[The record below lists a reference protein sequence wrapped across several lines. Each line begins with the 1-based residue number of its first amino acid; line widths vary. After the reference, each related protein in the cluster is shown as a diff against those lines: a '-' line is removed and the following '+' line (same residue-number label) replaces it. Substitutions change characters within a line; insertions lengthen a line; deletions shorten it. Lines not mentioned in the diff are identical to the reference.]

1 MRFFNTEGPVRPD
14 DHYAIQSLD
23 RMDIDELLAL
33 IRAKRYFVLHA
44 PRQTGKTSALIAL
57 RDLLNSGEVGN
68 FRCVNVGVGQ
78 VARDDTA
85 RGIRAILGSLSENA
99 QELGDD
105 YPGSVWQDIL
115 ASMGPESALNVL
127 LARWSRAGPTP
138 LVLLVDEI
146 DSLVGDTLLS
156 VLRQL
161 RAGYEKRPGGFPQ
174 SVVLCGVRDIRDY
187 RIRSSTG
194 EVIAGGSPF
203 NVAAKSLRMG
213 DFTEAETR
221 ALMAQHMEETGQRF
235 SSSALDSVWTQ
246 TRGQPWLVNALCA
259 GACFD
264 NKAGRD
270 RSRAIEVDDIY
281 AAREE
286 LILSRRTHLDQLAH
300 KLEEERVRRVVEPLL
315 SGGGARYQA
324 RDLEYVRDL
333 GLLAP
338 DSPPRMA
345 NPIYREV
352 VPRELGYVL
361 QDSLDVQAAWYV
373 DGDGGLNMDKLLT
386 AFGTFFGE
394 HSEHWLGRFGEY
406 PEAGPQLI
414 LQAYLQRVVNGGGR
428 IEREYGLGRGRTDLL
443 VLWPREAGQPSELWE
458 RFVVECKVLRDS
470 DRKSLAWTV
479 ERGVEQTLGYMK
491 KCGAE
496 GRASGGDRPPYR
508 RGGAPGRWGRDGW
521 KRTPAGRA
529 RGGGLDVVAPGSRIG
544 PTGSGHGGPNTEFL
558 TLPPAAH
565 LAHEAA
571 HHPLVGLAQLPVPEP
586 AKRPGNEFVARAA
599 LQGLDLDWLGA
610 GEERADLGHGPYS
623 VGLKHHEHLL
633 MMPRSG
639 PLQAHL
645 TLESP
650 VPLQAHVSLEKARRS
665 AHSRFSDTL
674 PIVPPRQGG
683 IGAGGCP

>member
-1 MRFFNTEGPVRPD
+1 MASYVGATVRGKCHNRFMRFFNTEGPVRPD
-14 DHYAIQSLD
+14 DHYAIAPLD
-23 RMDIDELLAL
+23 RADVDEFLDL

-57 RDLLNSGEVGN
+57 RDLLNSGAAGN
-68 FRCVNVGVGQ
+68 FRCVDVNVEVGQ
-78 VARDDTA
+78 VARDDVA
-85 RGIRAILGSLSENA
+85 RGIRAILSSLATSA
-99 QELGDD
+99 RLLGDD
-105 YPGSVWQDIL
+105 YPDGIWPDVL
-115 ASMGPESALNVL
+115 TRVGPEDALKEL
-127 LARWSRAGPTP
+127 LTRWCVANPVP

-161 RAGYEKRPGGFPQ
+161 RAGYQRRPEGFPQ

-221 ALMAQHMEETGQRF
+221 ALMAQHTEETGQRF
-235 SSSALDSVWTQ
+235 SEAALDSVWTQ

-270 RSRAIEVDDIY
+270 RSRSIEVDDVY

-300 KLEEERVRRVVEPLL
+300 KLEEERVRRVVEPML
-315 SGGGARYQA
+315 SGGEARHQV
-324 RDLEYVRDL
+324 RDLEYLRDL
-333 GLLAP
+333 GLI
-338 DSPPRMA
+338 DGSEPPRIA
-345 NPIYREV
+345 NPIYAEV
-352 VPRELGYVL
+352 VPRELGYIL
-361 QDSLDVQAAWYV
+361 QSSLDVQARWYV
-373 DGDGGLNMDKLLT
+373 DGDGGLDMDKLLS

-394 HSEHWLGRFGEY
+394 HSGHWLERFAEY

-443 VLWPREAGQPSELWE
+443 VLWPRESGQPSDLWE

-479 ERGVEQTLGYMK
+479 EKGVEQALGYMK
-491 KCGAE
+491 QC
-496 GRASGGDRPPYR
+496 
-508 RGGAPGRWGRDGW
+508 
-521 KRTPAGRA
+521 
-529 RGGGLDVVAPGSRIG
+529 
-544 PTGSGHGGPNTEFL
+544 
-558 TLPPAAH
+558 
-565 LAHEAA
+565 
-571 HHPLVGLAQLPVPEP
+571 
-586 AKRPGNEFVARAA
+586 
-599 LQGLDLDWLGA
+599 GA
-610 GEERADLGHGPYS
+610 GEGHL
-623 VGLKHHEHLL
+623 VVIDR
-633 MMPRSG
+633 RSG
-639 PLQAHL
+639 
-645 TLESP
+645 TE
-650 VPLQAHVSLEKARRS
+650 ERRRS
-665 AHSRFSDTL
+665 EDVEDHGDGEGEADGSGRREDGRGVVVWTL
-674 PIVPPRQGG
+674 
-683 IGAGGCP
+683 

>member
-14 DHYAIQSLD
+14 DHYAIPPLD
-23 RMDIDELLAL
+23 RMDVDELLAL
-33 IRAKRYFVLHA
+33 IRTKRYFVLHA

-57 RDLLNSGEVGN
+57 RDLLNSGEVGP
-68 FRCVNVGVGQ
+68 FRCVNVNVEVGQ

-85 RGIRAILGSLSENA
+85 RGMRSILSSLAASA
-99 QELGDD
+99 RLLGDD
-105 YPGSVWQDIL
+105 HPDGVWPGILEKSGPDDALKDLLLGWSV
-115 ASMGPESALNVL
+115 ANPV
-127 LARWSRAGPTP
+127 P

-161 RAGYEKRPGGFPQ
+161 RAGYEQRPEGFPQ
-174 SVVLCGVRDIRDY
+174 SVMLCGVRDIRDY

-221 ALMAQHMEETGQRF
+221 ALVAQHTEETGQRF
-235 SSSALDSVWTQ
+235 SAAALEAVWTQ

-270 RSRAIEVDDIY
+270 RSRTIEVDDVY

-315 SGGGARYQA
+315 SGGEVRHHA

-338 DSPPRMA
+338 DSPPRIA
-345 NPIYREV
+345 NPIYAEV

-361 QDSLDVQAAWYV
+361 QDSLDMQVAWYV
-373 DGDGGLNMDKLLT
+373 DAAGRLDMTRLLT

-394 HSEHWLGRFGEY
+394 HAEHWLDHLGDYR
-406 PEAGPQLI
+406 EAGPQLI
-414 LQAYLQRVVNGGGR
+414 LQSYLQRVVNGGGR

-443 VLWPREAGQPSELWE
+443 VLWPREPGQPSDRWE

-479 ERGVEQTLGYMK
+479 ERGVEQTLGYMA

-496 GRASGGDRPPYR
+496 EGHLVVIDRRSGAEERGRSEGTEER
-508 RGGAPGRWGRDGW
+508 RGG
-521 KRTPAGRA
+521 
-529 RGGGLDVVAPGSRIG
+529 GGGVVVW
-544 PTGSGHGGPNTEFL
+544 
-558 TLPPAAH
+558 TL
-565 LAHEAA
+565 
-571 HHPLVGLAQLPVPEP
+571 
-586 AKRPGNEFVARAA
+586 
-599 LQGLDLDWLGA
+599 
-610 GEERADLGHGPYS
+610 
-623 VGLKHHEHLL
+623 
-633 MMPRSG
+633 
-639 PLQAHL
+639 
-645 TLESP
+645 
-650 VPLQAHVSLEKARRS
+650 
-665 AHSRFSDTL
+665 
-674 PIVPPRQGG
+674 
-683 IGAGGCP
+683 

>member
-14 DHYAIQSLD
+14 KHYAIQPLD
-23 RMDIDELLAL
+23 RVNVDEFLDL
-33 IRAKRYFVLHA
+33 IRAERYFVLHA

-57 RDLLNSGEVGN
+57 RNLLNSGAVGN
-68 FRCVNVGVGQ
+68 FRCVNVNVEVGQ

-85 RGIRAILGSLSENA
+85 RGIRAILGSLAENA

-105 YPGSVWQDIL
+105 YPGSVWQDVL

-127 LARWSRAGPTP
+127 LARWCRADSTS

-161 RAGYEKRPGGFPQ
+161 RAGYEKRPEGFPQ

-187 RIRSSTG
+187 RIRSSAG

-221 ALMAQHMEETGQRF
+221 ALVAQHTEETGQPF
-235 SSSALDSVWTQ
+235 SLAAQEAVWTQ
-246 TRGQPWLVNALCA
+246 TQGQPWLVNALCA

-270 RSRAIEVDDIY
+270 RTRTIEVDDVY

-286 LILSRRTHLDQLAH
+286 LVLSRRTHLDQLAH
-300 KLEEERVRRVVEPLL
+300 KLEEERVRRVVEPIL
-315 SGGGARYQA
+315 SGGEARHHA

-345 NPIYREV
+345 NPIYAEV

-361 QDSLDVQAAWYV
+361 QDSLDVQVAWYV
-373 DGDGGLNMDKLLT
+373 DDDGGLNMDKLLT

-394 HSEHWLGRFGEY
+394 HAEHWLGYFQDYR
-406 PEAGPQLI
+406 EAGPQII
-414 LQAYLQRVVNGGGR
+414 LQSYLQRVMNSGGR

-443 VLWPREAGQPSELWE
+443 VLWPREAGQPSDLWE

-470 DRKSLAWTV
+470 DRKSLAGTI
-479 ERGVEQTLGYMK
+479 EDGVEQTLGYMA

-496 GRASGGDRPPYR
+496 EGHLVVIDRRAGAEEHRRSEGTEER
-508 RGGAPGRWGRDGW
+508 RGGEGEMGGSDRRQNGR
-521 KRTPAGRA
+521 K
-529 RGGGLDVVAPGSRIG
+529 VVVW
-544 PTGSGHGGPNTEFL
+544 
-558 TLPPAAH
+558 TL
-565 LAHEAA
+565 
-571 HHPLVGLAQLPVPEP
+571 
-586 AKRPGNEFVARAA
+586 
-599 LQGLDLDWLGA
+599 
-610 GEERADLGHGPYS
+610 
-623 VGLKHHEHLL
+623 
-633 MMPRSG
+633 
-639 PLQAHL
+639 
-645 TLESP
+645 
-650 VPLQAHVSLEKARRS
+650 
-665 AHSRFSDTL
+665 
-674 PIVPPRQGG
+674 
-683 IGAGGCP
+683 